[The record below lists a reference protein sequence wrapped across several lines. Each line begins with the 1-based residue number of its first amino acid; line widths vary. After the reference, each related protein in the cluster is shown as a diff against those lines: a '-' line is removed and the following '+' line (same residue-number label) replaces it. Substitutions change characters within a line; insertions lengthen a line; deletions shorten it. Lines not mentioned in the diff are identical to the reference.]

1 MNAMQRQRGALLL
14 VDYQQRLMP
23 TIHDADSVLAE
34 ALFLG
39 RVAHALGVPVLGTEQ
54 NPLGLG
60 ANAPAVRALCTQTLG
75 KMHFD
80 ACRDGLLEHLRA
92 ASPELGEVV
101 VAGCEAHVCLLQT
114 VLGLRRAGLD
124 VFAVATACGS
134 RTPADHALAMQ
145 RLERAGVALVTPEM
159 VAFEWLDTCEDAAF
173 RSVLALLKDRAA
185 GTMRADV
192 RAGGLR

>member
-1 MNAMQRQRGALLL
+1 MNAMQRHRGALVL

-23 TIHDADSVLAE
+23 TIHEAATVVAE

-60 ANAPAVRALCTQTLG
+60 ANLPGIRALCSETIG

-80 ACRDGLLEHLRA
+80 ACRAGLVAQLRA
-92 ASPELGEVV
+92 ARPELGEVV

-124 VFAVATACGS
+124 VFVVAPACGS
-134 RTPADHALAMQ
+134 RTPTDHALAMQ
-145 RLERAGVALVTPEM
+145 RLQHAGAVLVTPEM
-159 VAFEWLDTCEDAAF
+159 VAFEWLDSCEDAAF
-173 RSVLALLKDRAA
+173 RTVLALLKDRAA
-185 GTMRADV
+185 GTLRAD
-192 RAGGLR
+192 ALAKGLR